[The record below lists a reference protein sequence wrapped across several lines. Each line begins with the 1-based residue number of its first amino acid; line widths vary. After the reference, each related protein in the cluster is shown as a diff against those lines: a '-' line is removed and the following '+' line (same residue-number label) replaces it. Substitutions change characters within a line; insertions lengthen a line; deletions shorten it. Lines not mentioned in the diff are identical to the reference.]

1 MNLKPI
7 LLLKTKM
14 KKITLIALMLFTA
27 LSYAQVGINI
37 ATPHTS
43 SALDVTSTTGGLL
56 PPRMTALQRAEIV
69 NPALGLMVFCTNC
82 ASGDGELQVYYAS
95 GWKNAAGGDITD
107 PPPQIGD
114 YRDGGIVFYIASPP
128 VDLDGD
134 GDLDTG
140 LVCAIQDQ
148 SSSIQWIIGGST
160 QTTTNGG
167 TLASIGQG
175 QKNTTAMMGQAGYT
189 GGAAKVCNDYSIT
202 VNEITYSD
210 WFLPSK
216 DELNQ
221 MYTNK
226 ATINTTA
233 AANSGSN
240 FSNVYYLSSTE
251 YDVNSA
257 WGQNFDFGGRTNIP
271 KNYSTKV
278 RAVRAF

>member
-1 MNLKPI
+1 
-7 LLLKTKM
+7 M
-14 KKITLIALMLFTA
+14 KKIHVIVLMLFTA

-43 SALDVTSTTGGLL
+43 SALDVTSTSAGFL

-82 ASGDGELQVYYAS
+82 ASGDGELQVNYAS

-148 SSSIQWIIGGST
+148 NSNRMDTRRQYANNCKWRYISFYWTRANKYNCDDESSW
-160 QTTTNGG
+160 
-167 TLASIGQG
+167 L
-175 QKNTTAMMGQAGYT
+175 YRR
-189 GGAAKVCNDYSIT
+189 CC
-202 VNEITYSD
+202 
-210 WFLPSK
+210 
-216 DELNQ
+216 
-221 MYTNK
+221 
-226 ATINTTA
+226 
-233 AANSGSN
+233 
-240 FSNVYYLSSTE
+240 
-251 YDVNSA
+251 
-257 WGQNFDFGGRTNIP
+257 
-271 KNYSTKV
+271 
-278 RAVRAF
+278 

>member
-1 MNLKPI
+1 
-7 LLLKTKM
+7 M
-14 KKITLIALMLFTA
+14 KKITLIVLMLFTA

-43 SALDVTSTTGGLL
+43 SALDITSTTAGFL

-82 ASGDGELQVYYAS
+82 ASGDGELQVNYAS

-107 PPPQIGD
+107 PPAIGD

-128 VDLDGD
+128 ADLDGD

-140 LVCAIQDQ
+140 LVCAIVDQ
-148 SSSIQWIIGGST
+148 SSSIRWILGGNT
-160 QTTTNGG
+160 QTTENGG
-167 TLASIGQG
+167 TSASIGQG
-175 QKNTTAMMGQAGYT
+175 QTNTTAMMSQVGYT
-189 GGAAKVCNDYSIT
+189 GGAAKVCNDYTIT
-202 VNEITYSD
+202 VNGIIYND

-221 MYTNK
+221 IYTNK

-233 AANSGSN
+233 AANSGSS
-240 FSNVYYLSSTE
+240 FSTSYYWSSTE
-251 YDVNSA
+251 YDSSGA
-257 WGQNFDFGGRTNIP
+257 WEQNFFNGNQYEYYKYDTHD
-271 KNYSTKV
+271 V

>member
-1 MNLKPI
+1 
-7 LLLKTKM
+7 
-14 KKITLIALMLFTA
+14 
-27 LSYAQVGINI
+27 
-37 ATPHTS
+37 
-43 SALDVTSTTGGLL
+43 
-56 PPRMTALQRAEIV
+56 MTALQRAEIV

-82 ASGDGELQVYYAS
+82 ASGDGELQVNYAS

-107 PPPQIGD
+107 PPQIGD

-148 SSSIQWIIGGST
+148 SSSIEWILGGST
-160 QTTTNGG
+160 QTTANGG
-167 TLASIGQG
+167 TSASIGQG
-175 QKNTTAMMGQAGYT
+175 QTNTTAMMNQVGYT
-189 GGAAKVCNDYSIT
+189 GGAAAVCDEYTIT
-202 VNEITYSD
+202 VNGIIYSD

-226 ATINTTA
+226 AAINTTA
-233 AANSGSN
+233 SANSGSN
-240 FSNVYYLSSTE
+240 FANGYYWSSTE
-251 YDVNSA
+251 DDNDIA
-257 WGQNFDFGGRTNIP
+257 WFQIFDFGDQ
-271 KNYSTKV
+271 NYSIKDFTISV

>member
-1 MNLKPI
+1 
-7 LLLKTKM
+7 M

-27 LSYAQVGINI
+27 FSYAQVGINI

-43 SALDVTSTTGGLL
+43 SALDITSTTAGFL

-114 YRDGGIVFYIASPP
+114 YRDGGIVFYIASTPA
-128 VDLDGD
+128 DLDDD

-140 LVCAIQDQ
+140 LVCAVEDQ
-148 SSSIQWIIGGST
+148 SNFIAWINLEIE
-160 QTTTNGG
+160 TTENGG
-167 TLASIGQG
+167 TLESIGTG
-175 QKNTTAMMGQAGYT
+175 QTNTTAMMSQVGYT
-189 GGAAKVCNDYSIT
+189 GGAATDCDDYSIT

-221 MYTNK
+221 MYQNRE
-226 ATINTTA
+226 TINTTA
-233 AANSGSN
+233 SANGGSN
-240 FSNVYYLSSTE
+240 FFDYYYWSSTE
-251 YDVNSA
+251 YDNNSA
-257 WGQNFDFGGRTNIP
+257 WSQGFNDGNQDNFN
-271 KNYSTKV
+271 KLEVLKV

>member
-1 MNLKPI
+1 MRQ
-7 LLLKTKM
+7 
-14 KKITLIALMLFTA
+14 ITLLVLMLFTV

-37 ATPHTS
+37 AIPHTS
-43 SALDVTSTTGGLL
+43 SALDVTSTSAGFL
-56 PPRMTALQRAEIV
+56 PPRMTAVQRAAITS
-69 NPALGLMVFCTNC
+69 PALGLLVFCTDC
-82 ASGDGELQVYYAS
+82 ASGNGELQVNYVS
-95 GWKNAAGGDITD
+95 GWKNAAGGSISD
-107 PPPQIGD
+107 PPAIGD

-148 SSSIQWIIGGST
+148 SSSIKWILGGNT
-160 QTTTNGG
+160 QTTENGS
-167 TLASIGQG
+167 TSASIGQG
-175 QKNTTAMMGQAGYT
+175 QTNTTAMMGQAGYT
-189 GGAAKVCNDYSIT
+189 GGAAKVCNEYTIT
-202 VNEITYSD
+202 VNGIIYSD

-221 MYTNK
+221 IYTNK

-240 FSNVYYLSSTE
+240 FANGYYWSSTE
-251 YDVNSA
+251 NDFSNA
-257 WGQNFDFGGRTNIP
+257 WDQIFSSGPQSISSKHYTD
-271 KNYSTKV
+271 YV

>member
-1 MNLKPI
+1 
-7 LLLKTKM
+7 
-14 KKITLIALMLFTA
+14 MLFTA

-43 SALDVTSTTGGLL
+43 SALDVTSTSAGFL

-82 ASGDGELQVYYAS
+82 ASGDGELQVYYVS

-107 PPPQIGD
+107 PPQIGD
-114 YRDGGIVFYIASPP
+114 YRDGGIVFYIASTPA
-128 VDLDGD
+128 DLDDD

-221 MYTNK
+221 MYEHK
-226 ATINTTA
+226 AAINSAA

-240 FSNVYYLSSTE
+240 FSINYYWSSTE
-251 YDVNSA
+251 YDVDDA
-257 WGQNFDFGGRTNIP
+257 WLQNFGNGFQLFINKFLTYN
-271 KNYSTKV
+271 V

>member
-1 MNLKPI
+1 
-7 LLLKTKM
+7 M
-14 KKITLIALMLFTA
+14 KKITVIVLMLFTA

-37 ATPHTS
+37 ATPHSS
-43 SALDVTSTTGGLL
+43 SALDVTSTSAGFL

-82 ASGDGELQVYYAS
+82 ASGDGELQVNYAS

-114 YRDGGIVFYIASPP
+114 YRDGGIVFYIASTP

-140 LVCAIQDQ
+140 LVCAIQDYTNA
-148 SSSIQWIIGGST
+148 IAWIIGGST
-160 QTTTNGG
+160 QTTANGG
-167 TLASIGQG
+167 TSASIGQG
-175 QKNTTAMMGQAGYT
+175 QTNTTAMMGQAGYT
-189 GGAAKVCNDYSIT
+189 GGAAAVCNDYSIT

-221 MYTNK
+221 MYEHK
-226 ATINTTA
+226 AAINSAA

-240 FSNVYYLSSTE
+240 FFDYYYWSSTE
-251 YDVNSA
+251 FVYDTA
-257 WGQNFDFGGRTNIP
+257 WEQNFSNGFQDYGYKYNTDN
-271 KNYSTKV
+271 V

>member
-1 MNLKPI
+1 
-7 LLLKTKM
+7 M
-14 KKITLIALMLFTA
+14 KKITVIVLMLFTA

-37 ATPHTS
+37 ATPHAS
-43 SALDVTSTTGGLL
+43 AALDITSTSAGFL

-128 VDLDGD
+128 ADLDGD

-148 SSSIQWIIGGST
+148 GSIIQWIIGGST
-160 QTTTNGG
+160 QTTANGG
-167 TLASIGQG
+167 TSASIGQG
-175 QKNTTAMMGQAGYT
+175 QTNTTAMMGQAGYT

-221 MYTNK
+221 IRINK
-226 ATINTTA
+226 AIINTTA
-233 AANSGSN
+233 AANSGSELN
-240 FSNVYYLSSTE
+240 NSDFSYWSSTE
-251 YDVNSA
+251 FNAEQAFAQQFDNNDVR
-257 WGQNFDFGGRTNIP
+257 FEKIY
-271 KNYSTKV
+271 KNDENYPV

>member
-1 MNLKPI
+1 
-7 LLLKTKM
+7 M
-14 KKITLIALMLFTA
+14 KKITVIVLMLFTA

-43 SALDVTSTTGGLL
+43 SALDVTSTSAGFL

-82 ASGDGELQVYYAS
+82 ASGDGELQVNYAS

-107 PPPQIGD
+107 PPQIGD

-140 LVCAIQDQ
+140 LVCAIQDYTNA
-148 SSSIQWIIGGST
+148 IAWIIGGST
-160 QTTTNGG
+160 QTTANGG
-167 TLASIGQG
+167 TSASIGQG
-175 QKNTTAMMGQAGYT
+175 QTNTTAMMGQAGYT
-189 GGAAKVCNDYSIT
+189 GGAAKVCNDYTIT
-202 VNEITYSD
+202 VNGIIYND
-210 WFLPSK
+210 WFLPSLN
-216 DELNQ
+216 ELNQ
-221 MYTNK
+221 IYTNK

-233 AANSGSN
+233 AANSGSS
-240 FSNVYYLSSTE
+240 FSTSFYWSSTE
-251 YDVNSA
+251 YDNDIA
-257 WGQNFDFGGRTNIP
+257 WFQIFDFGDQ
-271 KNYSTKV
+271 NYSIKDFTISV

>member
-1 MNLKPI
+1 
-7 LLLKTKM
+7 M
-14 KKITLIALMLFTA
+14 KKITVIVLMLFTA

-37 ATPHTS
+37 AIPHTS
-43 SALDVTSTTGGLL
+43 SALDITSTTAGFL

-82 ASGDGELQVYYAS
+82 ASGDGELQVYYVS

-107 PPPQIGD
+107 PPAIGD

-140 LVCAIQDQ
+140 LVCAIVDQ
-148 SSSIQWIIGGST
+148 SSSIEWILGGST

-167 TLASIGQG
+167 TSASIGQG
-175 QKNTTAMMGQAGYT
+175 QKNTKAMMGQAGYT

-221 MYTNK
+221 IYTNK

-240 FSNVYYLSSTE
+240 FSNVYYWSSTE
-251 YDVNSA
+251 YDNGRAWKQYFFNGFQDFHFIKDNSF
-257 WGQNFDFGGRTNIP
+257 N
-271 KNYSTKV
+271 V

>member
-1 MNLKPI
+1 
-7 LLLKTKM
+7 M
-14 KKITLIALMLFTA
+14 KKITLIVLMLFTV

-43 SALDVTSTTGGLL
+43 SALDVTSTSAGFL

-82 ASGDGELQVYYAS
+82 ASGDGELQVNYAS

-107 PPPQIGD
+107 PKPQIGD

-128 VDLDGD
+128 ADLDGD

-148 SSSIQWIIGGST
+148 NSGIEWILGGNT
-160 QTTTNGG
+160 QTTANSG
-167 TLASIGQG
+167 TSASIGHG
-175 QKNTTAMMGQAGYT
+175 QTNTTAMMNQVGYT
-189 GGAAKVCNDYSIT
+189 GGAAAVCDEYTTT
-202 VNEITYSD
+202 VNGIIYSD

-221 MYTNK
+221 MYQNK

-240 FSNVYYLSSTE
+240 FANNFYWSSTE
-251 YDVNSA
+251 SVSNIAWLQDFFYDGSQFNVSKSTASA
-257 WGQNFDFGGRTNIP
+257 
-271 KNYSTKV
+271 V

>member
-1 MNLKPI
+1 MR
-7 LLLKTKM
+7 
-14 KKITLIALMLFTA
+14 KITVIVLMLFTA

-37 ATPHTS
+37 ATPHAS
-43 SALDVTSTTGGLL
+43 AALDITSTTAGFL

-69 NPALGLMVFCTNC
+69 NPSLGLMVFCTNC
-82 ASGDGELQVYYAS
+82 ASGDGELQVNYAS

-107 PPPQIGD
+107 PPQIGD
-114 YRDGGIVFYIASPP
+114 YRDGGIVFYIASTP

-148 SSSIQWIIGGST
+148 SSSIKWILGGNT
-160 QTTTNGG
+160 QTTENGS
-167 TLASIGQG
+167 TSASIGQG
-175 QKNTTAMMGQAGYT
+175 QTNTTAMMSQVGYT
-189 GGAAKVCNDYSIT
+189 GGAAKVCNDYTIT
-202 VNEITYSD
+202 VNGIIYND

-226 ATINTTA
+226 AAINSA
-233 AANSGSN
+233 ATANSGSN
-240 FSNVYYLSSTE
+240 FFDYYYWSSTE
-251 YDVNSA
+251 YNSNIA
-257 WGQNFDFGGRTNIP
+257 WLQYFFNADQNLGGKDYTIN
-271 KNYSTKV
+271 V